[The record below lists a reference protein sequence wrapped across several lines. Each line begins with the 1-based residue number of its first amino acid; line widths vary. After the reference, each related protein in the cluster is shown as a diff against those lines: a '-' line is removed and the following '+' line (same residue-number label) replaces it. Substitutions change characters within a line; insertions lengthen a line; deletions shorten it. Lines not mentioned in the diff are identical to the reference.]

1 MSEWPWDLA
10 LWDKRPPPQAT
21 PSGCKHDPWPMMGDH
36 RFYCQLCGEVGVS
49 GKVGVTMLTKSDQPY
64 FIARQI
70 PTDYRAKE
78 SYFTTV
84 LLRLCAQ
91 ENLGKGEYAT
101 LKELADV
108 HRGPIQDRCK
118 TRRDVKR
125 YLKYVP
131 NGGVAQR
138 HLTLFIRMC
147 GSDRYL
153 LDLCIGELQYEFGKA
168 LRINPKLRTS
178 EYLKPFIDRP
188 IAWRSEPQRH
198 HPSPSDAVVHSADA
212 GGPSLG
218 SHASISLG
226 CR

>member
-1 MSEWPWDLA
+1 MNDWPWNM
-10 LWDKRPPPQAT
+10 WDAT
-21 PSGCKHDPWPMMGDH
+21 PKSPDAPHCKHEPWPMWDR

-49 GKVGVTMLTKSDQPY
+49 STTKPIMSTEPY
-64 FIARQI
+64 VIARQI

-91 ENLGKGEYAT
+91 ENLRKGEYAT

-108 HRGPIQDRCK
+108 HREPIQDRCK

-138 HLTLFIRMC
+138 HLTLFIRLC

-153 LDLCIGELQYEFGKA
+153 LDLSIGELQYEFGKA

-188 IAWRSEPQRH
+188 IAWRS
-198 HPSPSDAVVHSADA
+198 
-212 GGPSLG
+212 
-218 SHASISLG
+218 
-226 CR
+226 